1 MAFQFKKDLTG
12 APPIVT
18 KKYLATNGEAITKGE
33 ALKLAAGRL
42 TLASGSD
49 AVFAVANETVT
60 AGTDKAVEVILV
72 TPTQIYEV
80 SYTVAPALGAVVTV
94 HTNGLSVTDVT
105 TSGVCGVY
113 AVDTAKQTAEVTFK
127 TRQLN

>member
-1 MAFQFKKDLTG
+1 MAFQFKRDLTG
-12 APPIVT
+12 APPIIT
-18 KKYLATNGEAITKGE
+18 KKYLATNNEAIAKGE
-33 ALKLAAGRL
+33 ALKLVQGRL

-49 AVFAVANETVT
+49 AVFAVANETIV

-80 SYTVAPALGAVVTV
+80 PYTAAPSLGSVVTI
-94 HTNGLSVTDVT
+94 HTDGLSVTNTT

-113 AVDTAKQTAEVTFK
+113 AVDTAKQLAEVSFK
-127 TRQLN
+127 VRQVN